1 MFWTG
6 CGFRLPDVFP
16 FRFHLIT
23 RQPLSSVA
31 TLFRR
36 IIPFL
41 DTAFNI
47 SNRLSIQDLAVDAQA
62 KEFSWRPAKLVAT
75 NTTNA
80 LTSS

>member
-6 CGFRLPDVFP
+6 CGFGLPDVFP
-16 FRFHLIT
+16 SEFRLIA
-23 RQPLSSVA
+23 RKPLSSVA
-31 TLFRR
+31 TLFQK

-47 SNRLSIQDLAVDAQA
+47 SSRLSIQGSAVDAEA
-62 KEFSWRPAKLVAT
+62 KEFSWRCAKLVTT

-80 LTSS
+80 LTS